1 MLVHRLATGS
11 VLVAVLAAVLF
22 VDERF
27 FAPYFPLWFVLCFGV
42 MGWVALEMVSLLNAT
57 SARPSG
63 NTVFGGVLAM
73 VVANWAP
80 HVTSA
85 WLGATDPRL
94 STGSGAL
101 HIPAVPINALA
112 WPLWVFVGVVMFT
125 FVAQSFQFD
134 RPGKTMATIAGTL
147 LVSAYVGLL
156 GSFVLQMRWLEGA
169 YHGLVPLLSLLVAA
183 KGADTGAY
191 TFGRLA
197 GKHKLWP
204 RLSPNKTIEG
214 AVGGLI
220 FAVLGTLV
228 VISAARLA
236 SIPSLSWTAAVFF
249 GLMVGTAAQLGD
261 LMESMIK
268 RDCMRKDASDTLPGF
283 GGVLDV
289 MDSLL
294 FAGPVAYGF
303 WLLFGP

>member
-11 VLVAVLAAVLF
+11 VLVAVFAAVIF
-22 VDERF
+22 VDEWY

-42 MGWVALEMVSLLNAT
+42 MGWVSLEMIGLLNVT

-80 HVTSA
+80 HVTTA
-85 WLGATDPRL
+85 LLVDPRL
-94 STGSGAL
+94 SPGTGS
-101 HIPAVPINALA
+101 HDPAVPVDALA
-112 WPLWVFVGVVMFT
+112 WPMWAFVGIVMFS
-125 FVAQSFQFD
+125 FVAQSLQFD
-134 RPGKTMATIAGTL
+134 QPGKTMSRIAGTL
-147 LVSAYVGLL
+147 LATAYVGLL
-156 GSFVLQMRWLEGA
+156 GSFVLQMRWLEGP
-169 YHGLVPLLSLLVAA
+169 YHGVVPLVALLVAA

-191 TFGRLA
+191 TLGRLA
-197 GKHKLWP
+197 GRHKLWP
-204 RLSPNKTIEG
+204 KLSPNKTVEG
-214 AVGGLI
+214 AFGGLL
-220 FAVLGTLV
+220 FSVLGTLV
-228 VISAARLA
+228 VISVARFCT
-236 SIPSLSWTAAVFF
+236 IPTLSWTAAVLF